1 MSPRAFRWSDEQIA
15 QILLEDL
22 DKGPAFG
29 EYGIVRLV
37 LSILWISRRLDGE
50 ILLDGET
57 PAKSSASVGGGVLPG
72 AGCYYGGVG
81 GGGSPKQL

>member
-1 MSPRAFRWSDEQIA
+1 MELRLVSPRAFRWSDEQIA

-50 ILLDGET
+50 IR
-57 PAKSSASVGGGVLPG
+57 SSCKHLRRQDTYVVRRVIRRQKKA
-72 AGCYYGGVG
+72 
-81 GGGSPKQL
+81 